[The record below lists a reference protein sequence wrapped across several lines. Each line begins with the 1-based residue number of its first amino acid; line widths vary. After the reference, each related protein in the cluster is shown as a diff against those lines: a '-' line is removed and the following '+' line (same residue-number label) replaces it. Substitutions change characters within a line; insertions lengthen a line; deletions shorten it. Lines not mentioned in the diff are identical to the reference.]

1 MEKYNKLL
9 SNITKLIEKGLFNS
23 KDLRREI
30 ENSVKF
36 KMEILASKLDLV
48 KREEFEVQKKIIQKI
63 QKDIVSFKKKKVKRR
78 SYTGKEILTLSP
90 LKELFSKAIFPP

>member
-63 QKDIVSFKKKKVKRR
+63 QKDIVSFKKKK
-78 SYTGKEILTLSP
+78 
-90 LKELFSKAIFPP
+90 SKKKKLYR